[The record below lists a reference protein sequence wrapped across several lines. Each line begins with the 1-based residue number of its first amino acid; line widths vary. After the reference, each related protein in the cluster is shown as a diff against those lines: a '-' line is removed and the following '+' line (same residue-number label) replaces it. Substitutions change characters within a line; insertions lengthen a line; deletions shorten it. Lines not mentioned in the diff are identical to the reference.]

1 MNTLLAETVLSTYC
15 FPHAAIIRRKDLLAK
30 ARTPEFPLSGTDLQ
44 RLTTLFEHPMVT
56 REQGFTLGAR
66 LYKAIRVDG
75 ASIYG
80 KLDEEAMAVL
90 TQLAATGTLVAQD
103 DSAPNDTTPSSN
115 GGGGGGGLVTAATLA
130 PTAMTTTTTTTTAK
144 SAAADRDKDK
154 TIVEVVRPSTA
165 SIQLQ
170 TYQGIIIC
178 RTVMYFIVGI
188 YDRHPG
194 MAVEAMERL
203 ADYFRSKNR

>member
-56 REQGFTLGAR
+56 REQGFTLGTR

-90 TQLAATGTLVAQD
+90 AQLAATATPIVQGD
-103 DSAPNDTTPSSN
+103 GAPSDAPPSSN
-115 GGGGGGGLVTAATLA
+115 GGGGIVTAAA
-130 PTAMTTTTTTTTAK
+130 PMSTMATTK

-170 TYQGIIIC
+170 THQGIIIC

-203 ADYFRSKNR
+203 ADYFRSKDR

>member
-1 MNTLLAETVLSTYC
+1 MNTLLAETVLSTFC

-56 REQGFTLGAR
+56 REQGFTLGFR

-90 TQLAATGTLVAQD
+90 AQLAATATPVAQGD
-103 DSAPNDTTPSSN
+103 GVPNDGAPSGN
-115 GGGGGGGLVTAATLA
+115 GGGGGGLVTAATSA
-130 PTAMTTTTTTTTAK
+130 PPPAMTTMTK
-144 SAAADRDKDK
+144 SVAADRDKDK

-170 TYQGIIIC
+170 THQGIIIC

>member
-1 MNTLLAETVLSTYC
+1 MNTLLAETVLSTNC
-15 FPHAAIIRRKDLLAK
+15 FLHAAIIRRKDLLAK

-90 TQLAATGTLVAQD
+90 AQLAATATPVAQGD
-103 DSAPNDTTPSSN
+103 GVPNDVAPSSN
-115 GGGGGGGLVTAATLA
+115 GGGGLVTAATSA
-130 PTAMTTTTTTTTAK
+130 PTTTATK
-144 SAAADRDKDK
+144 PAATDRDKDK

-170 TYQGIIIC
+170 THQGIIIC
-178 RTVMYFIVGI
+178 RTVIYFIVGI